1 MEKISLLGRENLTF
15 IIAIQAE
22 DSIVVSSD
30 TRKFTLNNHHQLQP
44 NYADTIKKMEIWQSG
59 VFASNGIDLIGNQV
73 FNQLCKEG
81 DINRVQSWL
90 VATANDVAHRFSETH
105 SVLSEQIACTQIYCS
120 YPTPQRPQLR
130 SISQSDVKAFE
141 INSLG
146 LMTYQKDLS
155 AILPLLQSLQQ
166 NIKARYKFVD
176 NKDWMG
182 YYVECFQNIFYEMNK
197 ANDWVSQ
204 DFHVYFEDCTD
215 RFFGHIPNQKNA

>member
-1 MEKISLLGRENLTF
+1 MTF

-22 DSIVVSSD
+22 DSIAVSSD
-30 TRKFTLNNHHQLQP
+30 TRKFTLDNQYQLQP
-44 NYADTIKKMEIWQSG
+44 GYTETIKKMEVWQSG

-73 FNQLCKEG
+73 FNQLCKLG
-81 DINRVQSWL
+81 DINNVQSWL
-90 VATANDVAHRFSETH
+90 VATANDVAHRFSAIH
-105 SVLSEQIACTQIYCS
+105 PVLLEQVACTQIYCS

-130 SISQSDVKAFE
+130 SISQTYDEAFA

-176 NKDWMG
+176 TNGWIG
-182 YYVECFQNIFYEMNK
+182 YYVECLENIFYEMNQ
-197 ANDWVSQ
+197 ADDWVSQ
-204 DFHVYFEDCTD
+204 DFHVYFEDCED
-215 RFFGHIPNQKNA
+215 RFFGYIPNQKDGQVVFDI